1 MAAMRVALYARVS
14 TRDKD
19 QRPETQLL
27 QLRAHVGPD
36 DQLIGEFVDKASA
49 DDLRGRRRWRELLDL
64 AHHRRCDLILVWRLD
79 RAFRS
84 VLDGA
89 STLEQLRS
97 CGCGLR
103 SLQEPWV
110 DTTNPMGEAL
120 YHITIAWAQLEKR
133 TLIERT
139 RAGME
144 RARSEGKAIG
154 RPQRRPLEVDPRW
167 PAVRDL
173 VLAGTLTRQEGARR
187 LRVRYATFAA
197 AIRKGGAE
205 SACSAELQDAS

>member
-1 MAAMRVALYARVS
+1 MRIALYARVS

-19 QRPETQLL
+19 QNPETQLR
-27 QLRAHVGPD
+27 QLRERVDDGDVVVG
-36 DQLIGEFVDKASA
+36 EYVDLASA

-64 AHHRRCDLILVWRLD
+64 AARRRCDLILVWRLD

-89 STLEQLRS
+89 STLERLRT

-103 SLQEPWV
+103 SLQEPWI

-144 RARSEGKAIG
+144 RARSDGKPIG
-154 RPQRRPLEVDPRW
+154 RPRRRVALEDDPRW
-167 PAVRDL
+167 PVVRDL
-173 VLAGTLTRQEGARR
+173 VRAGVLTRREAARR
-187 LRVRYATFAA
+187 LRVRNATLDAA
-197 AIRKGGAE
+197 FRKGGTAQRP
-205 SACSAELQDAS
+205 ELEPGEASR

>member
-1 MAAMRVALYARVS
+1 MRVGIYARVS

-27 QLRAHVGPD
+27 QLRAQLASTD
-36 DQLIGEFVDKASA
+36 ELIGEFVDKAGA
-49 DDLRGRRRWRELLDL
+49 DDLRGRRRWRELLGL
-64 AHHRRCDLILVWRLD
+64 AQRRRCDVILVWRLD

-89 STLEQLRS
+89 STLERLRS
-97 CGCGLR
+97 YGCGLR
-103 SLQEPWV
+103 SLQEPWI

-154 RPQRRPLEVDPRW
+154 RPRRHPIQAHPRW
-167 PAVRDL
+167 PEIRDL
-173 VLAGTLTRQEGARR
+173 VMEGTLTRQEGARR
-187 LRVRYATFAA
+187 LRVRYATFT
-197 AIRKGGAE
+197 
-205 SACSAELQDAS
+205 SALTEREDG

>member
-1 MAAMRVALYARVS
+1 MRVGLYARVS

-19 QRPETQLL
+19 QNPETQLR
-27 QLRAHVGPD
+27 QLRERVDDGGIVVG
-36 DQLIGEFVDKASA
+36 EYVDLAGA

-64 AHHRRCDLILVWRLD
+64 TAHRRCDLIIVWRLD

-89 STLEQLRS
+89 STLERLRS
-97 CGCGLR
+97 YGCGLR
-103 SLQEPWV
+103 SLQEPWI

-144 RARSEGKAIG
+144 RARSEGKLIG
-154 RPQRRPLEVDPRW
+154 RPRRIALDDDPRW
-167 PAVRDL
+167 PAIRDL
-173 VLAGTLTRQEGARR
+173 VRSGVLTRREAARR
-187 LRVRYATFAA
+187 LHVRNATFDAA
-197 AIRKGGAE
+197 FRKGGGDRG
-205 SACSAELQDAS
+205 SAPELGEAS